1 MPEEIISLARGPYKA
16 VRRYK
21 GYIVNGFRFNTR
33 DREINRR
40 TQNSGVVV
48 TARTSSYAS
57 AKDKNPVA
65 GDIIYYGILIDIIE
79 LNYYEHFKVVL
90 FKCDW
95 ADVHSQ
101 GRGVKRDDY
110 GFTLVNFNRLLFK
123 GHQLSDE
130 PFILASQAK
139 QVFYVH
145 DPIEKDWQIVV
156 HTKPRDLFD
165 MDSEI
170 STDDIELH
178 FNNDMFENTENAI
191 MNEEVNWIRS
201 DMPEITIDTSIMN
214 TQELV
219 NACDDAECADED
231 DLN

>member
-1 MPEEIISLARGPYKA
+1 MPEDIISLARGPYKA
-16 VRRYK
+16 ARRYQ
-21 GYIVNGFRFNTR
+21 GYIVNGFRFHIR

-57 AKDKNPVA
+57 AKDKNPIA
-65 GDIIYYGILIDIIE
+65 GDIIYYGILTDIIE

-101 GRGVKRDDY
+101 GRGVKTDDF

-123 GHQLSDE
+123 GHELSDE
-130 PFILASQAK
+130 PFTLASQAK
-139 QVFYVH
+139 QVFYVQ
-145 DPIEKDWQIVV
+145 DPIDKDWQIVI

-170 STDDIELH
+170 PIDDMELH
-178 FNNDMFENTENAI
+178 LNSTFENIENVI
-191 MNEEVNWIRS
+191 INEEVSWRRP
-201 DMPEITIDTSIMN
+201 DMPEITIDTSMMN
-214 TQELV
+214 IQELV
-219 NACDDAECADED
+219 NACDDAECEDENG
-231 DLN
+231 LN